1 MKKILAV
8 AILIIGAFAY
18 ASAQCSDAER
28 QKLVAWDQA
37 AGDAGVRGDRTFLQT
52 IYAEDYRGLS
62 ASGVMLTKAQ
72 VLDNA
77 MRQYEEDK
85 ANPQGAA
92 TAKYDHY
99 DITCTPTTA
108 VISHRTALTVR
119 HPDGTEQTNYS
130 RSVHVLE
137 KRSGNWV
144 MISNAGHPLNDA
156 ANLMYMERDLF
167 DGTLHNDTKFF
178 ERVAMDDYFSI
189 NPEGVVVTR
198 PQSLANAKNFKFD
211 AIDTDD
217 VQVSVHGDTAV
228 VTGRAHVKGK
238 IGGQD
243 INGQYRYMRVYTK
256 DNGRW
261 RVVAAQIT
269 PIVQTPARP

>member
-1 MKKILAV
+1 MKRILAV
-8 AILIIGAFAY
+8 AILIIGAFTF

-28 QKLVAWDQA
+28 QKLVAWDQSV
-37 AGDAGVRGDRTFLQT
+37 GDAGVRGDRTFLAT
-52 IYAEDYRGLS
+52 AYAEDYRGLS
-62 ASGVMLTKAQ
+62 PSGVMLTKAQ

-85 ANPQGAA
+85 ANPQGAGR
-92 TAKYDHY
+92 AKYDHY
-99 DITCTPTTA
+99 DITCTPNTA
-108 VISHRTALTVR
+108 VISHRTAATFR
-119 HPDGTEQTNYS
+119 RPDGAEQTNYS

-137 KRSGNWV
+137 KRGGNWV

-156 ANLMYMERDLF
+156 ANLLYMERDLI
-167 DGTLHNDTKFF
+167 DGSLHNDTKMF
-178 ERVAMDDYFSI
+178 ERVAMDDYVSV
-189 NPEGVVVTR
+189 NPQGMVVTKA
-198 PQSLANAKNFKFD
+198 QGLANAKNFKFD

-228 VTGRAHVKGK
+228 VTGRANVKGK
-238 IGGQD
+238 MGAQD

-256 DNGRW
+256 DNGHW
-261 RVVAAQIT
+261 RAVASQIT